1 MTEVAERLSAAIGK
15 TVRYVNVAPEEA
27 TRANLAAG
35 MPPYTAQ
42 ALAELFGE
50 RRKGK
55 EAQVSP
61 IIQTLFGWRPT
72 SFEEFARRNA
82 AIFRGEQAVPKV

>member
-1 MTEVAERLSAAIGK
+1 MAEVAQRLSTATGK
-15 TVRYVNVAPEEA
+15 SIQYVNVTPEEA

-35 MPPYTAQ
+35 VPPYIAD
-42 ALAELFGE
+42 ALAELFAE

-61 IIQTLFGWRPT
+61 IIQGILGRLAS
-72 SFEEFARRNA
+72 SFDDFARRNA
-82 AIFRGEQAVPKV
+82 AIFRGERPAPKV